1 MKRAII
7 SQYDQLKGRLGG
19 YAAMLNYR
27 YLNLCIKAEQA
38 SLVPVKVMIEDEGKN
53 LEDVANIAMDGEY
66 GFKVFPKYEEDLLPI
81 AKGIAMVHPEF
92 KQERKSMT
100 VEMDDGQKID
110 IEYLLLTMPEVDD
123 NRYDVLKQAV
133 NMLYDECKAEM
144 EKAKKETEGEIAA
157 LSADEKKEDIDKLKE
172 AVEKVDKTFTEKRD
186 KVHEDKL
193 KEIEEGHQNY
203 LTNKAEKEQQQ
214 QEETDALGI
223 DKAKS
228 IKLTKE

>member
-1 MKRAII
+1 M
-7 SQYDQLKGRLGG
+7 
-19 YAAMLNYR
+19 
-27 YLNLCIKAEQA
+27 
-38 SLVPVKVMIEDEGKN
+38 
-53 LEDVANIAMDGEY
+53 
-66 GFKVFPKYEEDLLPI
+66 VFPKYEEDLMQIEL
-81 AKGIAMVHPEF
+81 GIKKSHPEF
-92 KQERKSMT
+92 KQERQTMSL
-100 VEMDDGQKID
+100 EMDDGQKMD
-110 IEYLLLTMPEVDD
+110 IEYILLTMPEVDD

-133 NMLYDECKAEM
+133 DLLYNECKAEM

-228 IKLTKE
+228 IKLPK